1 MVHRACSA
9 DVSFFDANDRQK
21 LQRPTTY
28 LNVHDFG
35 AVFFDWGVSV
45 EAAAYRA
52 LAWYVKLTGLLAS
65 LYGLWIIYAAGLDYL
80 LLSVLLYVPGI
91 GLFLY
96 SRYQHHGGKFN
107 LKPAKKC

>member
-1 MVHRACSA
+1 M
-9 DVSFFDANDRQK
+9 SFFDANDRQK

-35 AVFFDWGVSV
+35 TVFFDWGVSV

-80 LLSVLLYVPGI
+80 LLSVLLYVPRI